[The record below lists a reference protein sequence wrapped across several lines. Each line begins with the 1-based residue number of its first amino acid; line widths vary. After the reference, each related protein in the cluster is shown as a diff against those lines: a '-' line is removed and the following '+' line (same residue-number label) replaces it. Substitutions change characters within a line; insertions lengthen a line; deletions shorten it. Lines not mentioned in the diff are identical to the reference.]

1 MSPSEENQVFS
12 NTLVQTK
19 QLLTPLLPRKCTNTG
34 GGLTTADSYLLAELV
49 TSSASAGAVDPDL
62 AFLSLF
68 RIQAF
73 HYFTNRPLLSAR
85 PWFSQRMSERAE
97 WVEIREQSHLYPK
110 GSNSSHG
117 GEKEAGPTKLLAGVC
132 AGFSERLT

>member
-1 MSPSEENQVFS
+1 MSPFEENQVFS

-19 QLLTPLLPRKCTNTG
+19 QLLTSLLPCKCTKTG

-49 TSSASAGAVDPDL
+49 TSSASAGAVDHDL

-68 RIQAF
+68 RIKAF

-85 PWFSQRMSERAE
+85 PWFSQGMSERAE
-97 WVEIREQSHLYPK
+97 WVEIREQIHLK
-110 GSNSSHG
+110 Q
-117 GEKEAGPTKLLAGVC
+117 
-132 AGFSERLT
+132 